1 MAVKKPVFPEHKGK
15 SKKLSKAK
23 LKKLMHEQ
31 FGVAEAE
38 LVIVIDALTQA
49 VMMKYTNEALEGKRG
64 TTINPD
70 EVITEVTKKVTAL
83 LGVVLS
89 NYFTG
94 GEDGQGESEEPADE
108 GSDSEAGEQSS

>member
-1 MAVKKPVFPEHKGK
+1 MADKKPAFSEHKGK

-64 TTINPD
+64 STINPD
-70 EVITEVTKKVTAL
+70 ELITEVSKKVTAL
-83 LGVVLS
+83 LGVVMS
-89 NYFTG
+89 NYFNG
-94 GEDGQGESEEPADE
+94 GENGTDEREDTAETDE
-108 GSDSEAGEQSS
+108 GTDEKASE